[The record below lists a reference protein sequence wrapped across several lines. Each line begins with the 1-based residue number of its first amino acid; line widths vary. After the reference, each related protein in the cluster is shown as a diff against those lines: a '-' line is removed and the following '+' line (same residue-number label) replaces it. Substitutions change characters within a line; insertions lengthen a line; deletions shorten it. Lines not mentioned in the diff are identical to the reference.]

1 MTADE
6 LPFDPIP
13 DVETDDGNQ
22 HLGLPLV
29 AVGRMASPSEK
40 RRPGRPRGSGRT
52 KTLAEANEVPD
63 LAYVVWRQQEDVDG
77 KPYVLVMEATV
88 DPLRALELLE
98 LNRGAFVESVDL
110 T

>member
-1 MTADE
+1 MTDD
-6 LPFDPIP
+6 LPFDPFP
-13 DVETDDGNQ
+13 DADAPAEDK
-22 HLGLPLV
+22 P
-29 AVGRMASPSEK
+29 AR